1 MCIKNYITEIY
12 DPAQW
17 PKNLLVKHEEKVDAE
32 EKGPYILHSE
42 VRKDIKETRDKRL
55 QKMTNK
61 SGCTEIV
68 GKTWSQTN
76 DTSDQHI
83 WNRRKAQGF
92 HWIYYNWFKEA
103 KHYKMQW
110 LLHIQQWQ

>member
-1 MCIKNYITEIY
+1 
-12 DPAQW
+12 
-17 PKNLLVKHEEKVDAE
+17 VKHEEKVDAE

-92 HWIYYNWFKEA
+92 H
-103 KHYKMQW
+103 
-110 LLHIQQWQ
+110 